1 MQSGSQARTAANSV
15 TSSLSYID
23 ELISG
28 ATSSGQYSVVVDAT
42 LLNTSMINTLV
53 NTYGYTVKT
62 NGSDFMGSYPSR
74 YIISW

>member
-1 MQSGSQARTAANSV
+1 MTSGSAARIASNSV

-23 ELISG
+23 NLISG
-28 ATSSGQYSVVVDAT
+28 ATSSGKYNIVVDAS
-42 LLNTSMINTLV
+42 LLNEAMIVTLI

-62 NGSDFMGSYPSR
+62 QTDNFMGTYPSR